1 MSTIDSAQLL
11 AIVEVDQA
19 DRVQCQ
25 QPGCGHTVWKAVHVV
40 RDAGSLLVLG
50 STCFAK
56 RYGGLNGL
64 GSPSY
69 GSGSGRKLTPAERA
83 LLAQNTQALL
93 AQFEAEK
100 QATEARMRAR
110 LADLKRLESER
121 ARQVVEQRAARLAHP
136 TRQEAQRPGMSPA
149 SPGPWPWMKPSTSM
163 AYFRLTDGTG
173 WVRVQRRDGQQMLVP
188 LPAFEG
194 WDEAL
199 PTAVGTADQEHQAY
213 LVPDI
218 ARAIAYLRQR
228 ATSELVSGV
237 WTEIQA
243 RSKVP

>member
-1 MSTIDSAQLL
+1 MDSAQLL
-11 AIVEVDQA
+11 SIVEVDQA

-69 GSGSGRKLTPAERA
+69 GPGNGRKLTRAERE

-100 QATEARMRAR
+100 QATEAMVRAR
-110 LADLKRLESER
+110 LADLQRLASQR
-121 ARQVVEQRAARLAHP
+121 VRQVEGQRATWLTHP
-136 TRQEAQRPGMSPA
+136 LRQDIQRPGMSPA
-149 SPGPWPWMKPSTSM
+149 SHGPWPWMKPLTSM
-163 AYFRLTDGTG
+163 AYFRLADDTG

-188 LPAFEG
+188 FPSFDG

-199 PTAVGTADQEHQAY
+199 PASVGTSDHEYQAY
-213 LVPDI
+213 VVPDI
-218 ARAIAYLRQR
+218 ARAIAFLRQR

-237 WTEIQA
+237 WSEIQA
-243 RSKVP
+243 KSRQT